1 MDLQDFLGWTVYGN
15 SLRAWLTRLTLLVGG
30 VALLIAIKKVV
41 MRRSTAAAGEP
52 HADVDDLVID
62 LLRRTRFFFL
72 LFLALAAAMQ
82 VLSLPPSTRNV
93 ISQLALVSLWV
104 QAGLWGNGLV
114 AFWVNRYISQRASTD
129 SSIVMTV
136 GALGFAAR
144 VLIWSVG
151 LLLVLDNLGLDITAL
166 IAGLGIGGIAV
177 ALAVQN
183 ILGDL
188 FGALSIVLDKPFVVG
203 DFIVVDQYMGTVEH
217 VGLKTTRLRSLSG
230 EQIIFSNVDLLKS
243 RIRNFKSMVE
253 RRVAFTIGVDYSTA
267 PEKVAAIPAWIRE
280 IVEAQ
285 PHTRFDRS
293 HFRGYGQSSLDFETV
308 YYMTTSEYNVYMD
321 VQQAINLAILRR
333 FSSEGVEFAYPPRTV
348 MVTERGA
355 EETVGR
361 G

>member
-1 MDLQDFLGWTVYGN
+1 MDLQDILDWTVYGN
-15 SLRAWLTRLTLLVGG
+15 SLRAWLTMLVLLAGG
-30 VALLIAIKKVV
+30 VALLIAIKKVA
-41 MRRSTAAAGEP
+41 MQRSTAAAGEP
-52 HADVDDLVID
+52 HTEIDDLIVD

-72 LFLALAAAMQ
+72 LFLALTAAMQ
-82 VLSLPPSTRNV
+82 VLTLPASTRTV
-93 ISQLALVSLWV
+93 IYRLALVSLWV
-104 QAGLWGNGLV
+104 QIGLWGNGLV
-114 AFWVNRYISQRASTD
+114 TFWVNRYISQRATTD
-129 SSIVMTV
+129 SGIIMTI

-151 LLLVLDNLGLDITAL
+151 LLLVLDNLGIDITAL

-230 EQIIFSNVDLLKS
+230 EQIIISNADLLKS
-243 RIRNFKSMVE
+243 RIRNFKRMVE
-253 RRVAFTIGVDYSTA
+253 RRVAFTVGVDYDTPA
-267 PEKVAAIPAWIRE
+267 EKVAAIPAWIRE

-285 PHTRFDRS
+285 SQTRFDRS
-293 HFRGYGQSSLDFETV
+293 HFQGYGQSSLNFETV
-308 YYMTTSEYNVYMD
+308 YFMTTADYNIYMD
-321 VQQAINLAILRR
+321 VQQAINLALLRR
-333 FSSEGVEFAYPPRTV
+333 FRAEGVAFAYPPRTV
-348 MVTERGA
+348 MVTEPGA

-361 G
+361 S